1 MPKIERMFAFITED
15 EPGSEGIIGV
25 QTYSGLM
32 PLVGADMK
40 RVESLR
46 PIAQATATAT
56 GKSVALVLFE
66 VRKVVE
72 IITPKKH

>member
-15 EPGSEGIIGV
+15 EPGSEGIIGA
-25 QTYSGLM
+25 QTYSGWM